1 MKFLVFNV
9 IVLCSLGYLLTSKPN
24 ENFNQW
30 FSNTKDKITN
40 LSKEEVI
47 LSNKIELFV
56 FTLSRNN
63 SDENDNIKN
72 NPDIIFNIGHLRS
85 YSNFLE
91 LDTDTIIKKFKDEV
105 SFNFKEEKKNITP
118 IVENNFFKIEKFF
131 AASIIMVVFT
141 SFYFLFVDQNDNEIN
156 FALIPDIPES
166 LEPIV
171 EKANTFDNLSQ
182 SSDIKKSDLI
192 NNSSAIASI
201 EFDENVTTVAT
212 LKILNPT
219 WLQLRDEE
227 NNIVLSKL
235 MDKDE
240 EFSYELKLNYNITAG
255 NAGNILVLIDD
266 EVRGKIGKYGDIL
279 DSFVL
284 YKDFTN

>member
-1 MKFLVFNV
+1 MKTVGQ
-9 IVLCSLGYLLTSKPN
+9 ILLNGRNSK
-24 ENFNQW
+24 
-30 FSNTKDKITN
+30 N
-40 LSKEEVI
+40 LSI
-47 LSNKIELFV
+47 SDIAIELKISKSIIID
-56 FTLSRNN
+56 L
-63 SDENDNIKN
+63 ENDNIKN
-72 NPDIIFNIGHLRS
+72 NPDIVFNIGHLRS

-91 LDTDTIIKKFKDEV
+91 LDTDTIIEKFKDEV
-105 SFNFKEEKKNITP
+105 SFNINEEKKNITP

-131 AASIIMVVFT
+131 ATSIIFVIFI

-171 EKANTFDNLSQ
+171 EKADTFDNLSQ
-182 SSDIKKSDLI
+182 ISDIKKSDLI

-201 EFDENVTTVAT
+201 EFDEKVTTVAT
-212 LKILNPT
+212 LKMLNPT

-266 EVRGKIGKYGDIL
+266 EVRGKIGKYGDII

>member
-1 MKFLVFNV
+1 MDTVGK
-9 IVLCSLGYLLTSKPN
+9 ILLITRNSK
-24 ENFNQW
+24 
-30 FSNTKDKITN
+30 N
-40 LSKEEVI
+40 LSI
-47 LSNKIELFV
+47 SDISIELKISKSIIID
-56 FTLSRNN
+56 L
-63 SDENDNIKN
+63 ENDNIKN

-91 LDTDTIIKKFKDEV
+91 LDTDTIIKKFKNQV
-105 SFNFKEEKKNITP
+105 SFNIKEEKKNITP

-131 AASIIMVVFT
+131 AASIILVVFT
-141 SFYFLFVDQNDNEIN
+141 SFYFLFVDQNNNEID

-182 SSDIKKSDLI
+182 NSNIKKSDLI

-201 EFDENVTTVAT
+201 EFDESLTTVAT

>member
-1 MKFLVFNV
+1 MNTVGQ
-9 IVLCSLGYLLTSKPN
+9 ILLIARNSK
-24 ENFNQW
+24 
-30 FSNTKDKITN
+30 N
-40 LSKEEVI
+40 LSI
-47 LSNKIELFV
+47 IDISIELKISKSIIID
-56 FTLSRNN
+56 L
-63 SDENDNIKN
+63 ENDNIKN

-91 LDTDTIIKKFKDEV
+91 LDTDKIIQKFKDQV
-105 SFNFKEEKKNITP
+105 SFNSKEEKKNITP

-131 AASIIMVVFT
+131 AASLILIIFT

-182 SSDIKKSDLI
+182 SSDINKSDLI

-212 LKILNPT
+212 LKMLNPT

-227 NNIVLSKL
+227 NNIILSKL

>member
-1 MKFLVFNV
+1 MKTVGQILSIGRN
-9 IVLCSLGYLLTSKPN
+9 SK
-24 ENFNQW
+24 
-30 FSNTKDKITN
+30 N
-40 LSKEEVI
+40 LSI
-47 LSNKIELFV
+47 NDISIELKISKSIIID
-56 FTLSRNN
+56 L
-63 SDENDNIKN
+63 ENDNIKN

-105 SFNFKEEKKNITP
+105 SFNIKEEKKNITP

-131 AASIIMVVFT
+131 AASIILIIFT
-141 SFYFLFVDQNDNEIN
+141 SFYFLFIDQNDNEIN

-171 EKANTFDNLSQ
+171 EKANTFNNLSQ

-212 LKILNPT
+212 LKMLNPT

-266 EVRGKIGKYGDIL
+266 EVRGKIGKYGDII

>member
-1 MKFLVFNV
+1 MNTVGQILSIGRN
-9 IVLCSLGYLLTSKPN
+9 SK
-24 ENFNQW
+24 
-30 FSNTKDKITN
+30 N
-40 LSKEEVI
+40 LSINDISVE
-47 LSNKIELFV
+47 LKISKSIIIDLE
-56 FTLSRNN
+56 S
-63 SDENDNIKN
+63 DNIKK

-91 LDTDTIIKKFKDEV
+91 LDTDKIIEKFKNDL
-105 SFNFKEEKKNITP
+105 SLNIKEEKNNISP

-131 AASIIMVVFT
+131 AASLILIIFT
-141 SFYFLFVDQNDNEIN
+141 SFYFLFIDQNDDEIN
-156 FALIPDIPES
+156 FALVPDIPES
-166 LEPIV
+166 MEPIV
-171 EKANTFDNLSQ
+171 EKANTFNNSLSKK
-182 SSDIKKSDLI
+182 SDENNSDLI
-192 NNSSAIASI
+192 NNSSAIASAVF
-201 EFDENVTTVAT
+201 EKDVTSVAT

-219 WLQLRDEE
+219 WIQIRDKS

-255 NAGNILVLIDD
+255 NAGNIIVLIDQN
-266 EVRGKIGKYGDIL
+266 VRGKIGKYGDIL

>member
-1 MKFLVFNV
+1 MKTVGQ
-9 IVLCSLGYLLTSKPN
+9 ILLIARNSK
-24 ENFNQW
+24 
-30 FSNTKDKITN
+30 N
-40 LSKEEVI
+40 LSI
-47 LSNKIELFV
+47 SDISIELKISKSIIID
-56 FTLSRNN
+56 L
-63 SDENDNIKN
+63 ENDNIKN

-91 LDTDTIIKKFKDEV
+91 LDTDTIIQKFKDQV
-105 SFNFKEEKKNITP
+105 SFNSKEEKKNITP
-118 IVENNFFKIEKFF
+118 IVENNFFKLEKFF
-131 AASIIMVVFT
+131 AASLILVIFT
-141 SFYFLFVDQNDNEIN
+141 SFYFLFVDQNDNENN

-182 SSDIKKSDLI
+182 NSDIKKSDFI

-201 EFDENVTTVAT
+201 EFDESLTTVAT

>member
-1 MKFLVFNV
+1 MKTVGQILSIERN
-9 IVLCSLGYLLTSKPN
+9 SK
-24 ENFNQW
+24 
-30 FSNTKDKITN
+30 N
-40 LSKEEVI
+40 LSI
-47 LSNKIELFV
+47 SDISIELKISKSIIID
-56 FTLSRNN
+56 L
-63 SDENDNIKN
+63 ENDNIKN

-105 SFNFKEEKKNITP
+105 SFNIKEEKKNITP

-171 EKANTFDNLSQ
+171 EKAYTFDNLSQ
-182 SSDIKKSDLI
+182 NSDIKKSDLI

-201 EFDENVTTVAT
+201 EFDESLTTVAT

>member
-1 MKFLVFNV
+1 MKTVGQILSIGRN
-9 IVLCSLGYLLTSKPN
+9 SK
-24 ENFNQW
+24 
-30 FSNTKDKITN
+30 N
-40 LSKEEVI
+40 LSI
-47 LSNKIELFV
+47 SDISIELKISKSII
-56 FTLSRNN
+56 TDL
-63 SDENDNIKN
+63 ENDNIKN

-105 SFNFKEEKKNITP
+105 SFNIKEEKKNITP

-131 AASIIMVVFT
+131 AASIILVIFT

-182 SSDIKKSDLI
+182 SSDIKKTDLM
-192 NNSSAIASI
+192 NTSSAVASI
-201 EFDENVTTVAT
+201 ETNEKVTTVAT
-212 LKILNPT
+212 LKMLNPT
-219 WLQLRDEE
+219 WLQLRDKED
-227 NNIVLSKL
+227 NIILSKL

-240 EFSYELKLNYNITAG
+240 EFSYELKLNYNITTG
-255 NAGNILVLIDD
+255 NAGNILVLIDN

>member
-1 MKFLVFNV
+1 METVGQILSIERNCK
-9 IVLCSLGYLLTSKPN
+9 
-24 ENFNQW
+24 
-30 FSNTKDKITN
+30 N
-40 LSKEEVI
+40 LSI
-47 LSNKIELFV
+47 SDISIELKISKSIIID
-56 FTLSRNN
+56 L
-63 SDENDNIKN
+63 ENDNIKN

-91 LDTDTIIKKFKDEV
+91 LDTDAIIKKFKDQV
-105 SFNFKEEKKNITP
+105 SFNIKEEKKNITP
-118 IVENNFFKIEKFF
+118 IVESNFFKIEKFF
-131 AASIIMVVFT
+131 AASIILVVFT

-182 SSDIKKSDLI
+182 SSDIEKSDLV

-201 EFDENVTTVAT
+201 EFHENVTTVAT
-212 LKILNPT
+212 LKMLNPT

-235 MDKDE
+235 MEKDE
-240 EFSYELKLNYNITAG
+240 EFSYELNLNYNITAG
-255 NAGNILVLIDD
+255 NAGNILVLIDN

>member
-1 MKFLVFNV
+1 MNTVGK
-9 IVLCSLGYLLTSKPN
+9 ILLITRNSK
-24 ENFNQW
+24 
-30 FSNTKDKITN
+30 N
-40 LSKEEVI
+40 LSISDISTE
-47 LSNKIELFV
+47 LKISKNIIIDL
-56 FTLSRNN
+56 
-63 SDENDNIKN
+63 ENDNIKN
-72 NPDIIFNIGHLRS
+72 DPDIIFNIGHLRS
-85 YSNFLE
+85 YLNFLE
-91 LDTDTIIKKFKDEV
+91 LDTDTIIKQFKDQV
-105 SFNFKEEKKNITP
+105 SFNIKEEKKNITP

-131 AASIIMVVFT
+131 AASIILVVFT
-141 SFYFLFVDQNDNEIN
+141 SFYFLFVDQDNNEIN

-182 SSDIKKSDLI
+182 NSDIKNSDLI
-192 NNSSAIASI
+192 NNASAIASI
-201 EFDENVTTVAT
+201 EFDESLTTVAT

>member
-1 MKFLVFNV
+1 MKTVGQ
-9 IVLCSLGYLLTSKPN
+9 ILLIARNSK
-24 ENFNQW
+24 
-30 FSNTKDKITN
+30 N
-40 LSKEEVI
+40 LSI
-47 LSNKIELFV
+47 IDISIELKISKSIIID
-56 FTLSRNN
+56 L
-63 SDENDNIKN
+63 ENDNIKN

-91 LDTDTIIKKFKDEV
+91 LDTDTIIQKFKDQV
-105 SFNFKEEKKNITP
+105 SFNSKEEKKNITP

-131 AASIIMVVFT
+131 AASLILIIFT

-182 SSDIKKSDLI
+182 SSDINKSDLI
-192 NNSSAIASI
+192 NNYSALAST
-201 EFDENVTTVAT
+201 EFDEDVTTVAT

-219 WLQLRDEE
+219 WLQLRDETD
-227 NNIVLSKL
+227 NIVLSKL
-235 MDKDE
+235 MEKDE
-240 EFSYELKLNYNITAG
+240 EFSYDLKLNYNITAG

>member
-1 MKFLVFNV
+1 M
-9 IVLCSLGYLLTSKPN
+9 
-24 ENFNQW
+24 
-30 FSNTKDKITN
+30 NT
-40 LSKEEVI
+40 VGQI
-47 LSNKIELFV
+47 LSNGRNSKNLSVSDISIELKISKSIIID
-56 FTLSRNN
+56 L
-63 SDENDNIKN
+63 ENDNIKN

-91 LDTDTIIKKFKDEV
+91 LDTDTIIKKFKDQV
-105 SFNFKEEKKNITP
+105 SFNIKEEKKNITP

-182 SSDIKKSDLI
+182 SSDINKSDLI

-201 EFDENVTTVAT
+201 EFDENVSTVAT
-212 LKILNPT
+212 LKMLNPT
-219 WLQLRDEE
+219 WLQLRDES
-227 NNIVLSKL
+227 NNIILSRL
-235 MDKDE
+235 MNKDE
-240 EFSYELKLNYNITAG
+240 EFSYELNLNYNITAG
-255 NAGNILVLIDD
+255 NAGNILVLIDG
-266 EVRGKIGKYGDIL
+266 EVRGKIGDFGDIL
-279 DSFVL
+279 DSFIL

>member
-1 MKFLVFNV
+1 MKTVGQ
-9 IVLCSLGYLLTSKPN
+9 ILLIARNSK
-24 ENFNQW
+24 
-30 FSNTKDKITN
+30 N
-40 LSKEEVI
+40 LSI
-47 LSNKIELFV
+47 SDISIELKISKSIIID
-56 FTLSRNN
+56 L
-63 SDENDNIKN
+63 ENDNIKN

-105 SFNFKEEKKNITP
+105 SFNIKEEKKNITP

-131 AASIIMVVFT
+131 AASIILVVFT
-141 SFYFLFVDQNDNEIN
+141 SFYFLFVDQNNNEIN

-182 SSDIKKSDLI
+182 NSDIKKSNLI

-201 EFDENVTTVAT
+201 EFDESLTTVAT

-255 NAGNILVLIDD
+255 NAGNILVLIDN

>member
-1 MKFLVFNV
+1 MKTVGQILSIGRN
-9 IVLCSLGYLLTSKPN
+9 SK
-24 ENFNQW
+24 
-30 FSNTKDKITN
+30 N
-40 LSKEEVI
+40 LSI
-47 LSNKIELFV
+47 SDISIELKISKS
-56 FTLSRNN
+56 TITDL
-63 SDENDNIKN
+63 ENDNIKN

-91 LDTDTIIKKFKDEV
+91 LDTDTIIKKFKDQV
-105 SFNFKEEKKNITP
+105 SFNIKEEKKNITP

-131 AASIIMVVFT
+131 AASIILFVFT

-212 LKILNPT
+212 LKMLNPT

>member
-1 MKFLVFNV
+1 MKTVGQ
-9 IVLCSLGYLLTSKPN
+9 ILLIARNSK
-24 ENFNQW
+24 
-30 FSNTKDKITN
+30 N
-40 LSKEEVI
+40 LSI
-47 LSNKIELFV
+47 IDISIELKISKSIIID
-56 FTLSRNN
+56 L
-63 SDENDNIKN
+63 ENDNIKN

-91 LDTDTIIKKFKDEV
+91 LDTDTIVQKFKDQV
-105 SFNFKEEKKNITP
+105 SFNSKEEKKNITP

-131 AASIIMVVFT
+131 AASLILIIFT
-141 SFYFLFVDQNDNEIN
+141 SFYFLFVDQNDNEIK

-182 SSDIKKSDLI
+182 SSDINKSDLI

-212 LKILNPT
+212 LKMLNPT

-255 NAGNILVLIDD
+255 NAGNILVLIDGD
-266 EVRGKIGKYGDIL
+266 VRGKIGKYGDII

>member
-1 MKFLVFNV
+1 MKTVGQ
-9 IVLCSLGYLLTSKPN
+9 ILLIARNSK
-24 ENFNQW
+24 
-30 FSNTKDKITN
+30 N
-40 LSKEEVI
+40 LSI
-47 LSNKIELFV
+47 GDISIELKISKSIIID
-56 FTLSRNN
+56 L
-63 SDENDNIKN
+63 ENDNIKN

-91 LDTDTIIKKFKDEV
+91 LDTDTIIQKFKDQV
-105 SFNFKEEKKNITP
+105 SFNSKEEKKNITP

-131 AASIIMVVFT
+131 AASLILIIFT

-212 LKILNPT
+212 LKMLNPT